1 VWEAIN
7 WDAGNTIVLR
17 NDIVNRRIYCAVPL
31 PTGTSPSGVATT
43 SVQWLPYA
51 PYNPAPTSP
60 NVILMLNYQA
70 LNSFEEL
77 VDSPEMHTT
86 MFGTLAVQDMKR
98 KWSIWNVATPYM
110 AFIIRPN
117 YNDQPLFICNGSD
130 TSKIYELDDEQLSDD
145 GVAIHSSYCTY
156 GFVNAVKATTIPIF
170 GMHAKRYTI
179 LQANIVGA
187 GTANVTL
194 WPNDLNARYPYT
206 IPGGIKL
213 VDPANDDAYRN
224 LNVRGQRMF
233 VETSTNAVG
242 SYFTLCKVLLSG
254 MADPHS
260 PLNPTG
266 GLNNGVV

>member
-1 VWEAIN
+1 
-7 WDAGNTIVLR
+7 
-17 NDIVNRRIYCAVPL
+17 
-31 PTGTSPSGVATT
+31 
-43 SVQWLPYA
+43 
-51 PYNPAPTSP
+51 
-60 NVILMLNYQA
+60 
-70 LNSFEEL
+70 
-77 VDSPEMHTT
+77 
-86 MFGTLAVQDMKR
+86 
-98 KWSIWNVATPYM
+98 M

-260 PLNPTG
+260 PLNPLG
-266 GLNNGVV
+266 GGNAGIM